1 MESTVLL
8 KKTRK
13 TVLLLLFLGWA
24 IGNLDRYLIN
34 YAVVDIANDLALTAT
49 QTGVVLSSFFLGYA
63 IMQMPGGLLA
73 DKYGAKKILLTAVII
88 WSIFTGLTA
97 VAWSFS
103 ALIVIRFLFGIGEG
117 GFQPAASKII
127 ATIFPKNERSR
138 AMSLLLASAAI
149 MAMLVP
155 LISAVLLGLIGWR
168 LLFVITGLIGAVIA
182 FLYWRYIQVP
192 DTTVEAARGLSVTGE
207 NKGILKKLIT
217 MPFMWSLLVSYFTIY
232 AVNWGL
238 SSWMP
243 SYLTNERGLDLLSIG
258 YLQLIPGVL
267 MLSGMLIFGI
277 VIDKLTLQQNKV
289 IGAVFAVGIAGFL
302 FLMFHSNSIGMFIFH
317 QCIVTILMTYITLL
331 LPSFVLKTIPQ
342 DITATAMGMANT
354 GGQLAGFITPAAMGF
369 MVDFFNGSYNAAF
382 WLLIIFAM
390 ICIFALL
397 SIKSNLKEERVSN
410 V

>member
-302 FLMFHSNSIGMFIFH
+302 F
-317 QCIVTILMTYITLL
+317 
-331 LPSFVLKTIPQ
+331 
-342 DITATAMGMANT
+342 
-354 GGQLAGFITPAAMGF
+354 
-369 MVDFFNGSYNAAF
+369 
-382 WLLIIFAM
+382 
-390 ICIFALL
+390 
-397 SIKSNLKEERVSN
+397 
-410 V
+410 